1 MASSHQDSPP
11 PTPGHNSEFPIFAD
25 GDVLIKLSDVR
36 SFQLH
41 SVTLRENSTFF
52 KAALVE
58 NNAAQLSRK
67 AIREGVV
74 IRYRFEYQLPA
85 DEDDSTGQFLLR
97 VSQVVRHRTYSNSLS
112 ASSREWSSLR
122 SCSGTSYRKR
132 SFTIFDLPSLH
143 QRLHGI
149 LPSTHSR
156 DQ

>member
-1 MASSHQDSPP
+1 MASSHHDDPP
-11 PTPGHNSEFPIFAD
+11 PPPGHNSEFPIFAD

-97 VSQVVRHRTYSNSLS
+97 VSQVV
-112 ASSREWSSLR
+112 
-122 SCSGTSYRKR
+122 
-132 SFTIFDLPSLH
+132 
-143 QRLHGI
+143 
-149 LPSTHSR
+149 
-156 DQ
+156 